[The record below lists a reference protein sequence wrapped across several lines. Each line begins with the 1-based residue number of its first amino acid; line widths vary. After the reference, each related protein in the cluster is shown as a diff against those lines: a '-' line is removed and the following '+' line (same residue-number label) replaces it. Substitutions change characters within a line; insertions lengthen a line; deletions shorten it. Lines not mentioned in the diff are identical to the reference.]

1 MESIKKEVLTYLM
14 LGVMLAIW
22 IGVLHGAVPR
32 WQLGSSVSSH
42 R

>member
-1 MESIKKEVLTYLM
+1 MESIKKEILTNLM

-22 IGVLHGAVPR
+22 ICVLHGPVPR
-32 WQLGSSVSSH
+32 WQRGSSVSSP

>member
-1 MESIKKEVLTYLM
+1 MGSIKKEILTNLM

-22 IGVLHGAVPR
+22 ICVLHAAVPR
-32 WQLGSSVSSH
+32 WQRGSSVSSP